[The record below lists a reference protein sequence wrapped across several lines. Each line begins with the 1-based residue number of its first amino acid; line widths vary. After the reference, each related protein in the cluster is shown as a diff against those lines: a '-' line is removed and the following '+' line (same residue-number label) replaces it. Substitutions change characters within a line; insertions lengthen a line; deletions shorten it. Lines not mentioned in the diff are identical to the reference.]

1 MPVRHHVPEEVR
13 GRPFSLAREPWVL
26 TPQQVRGRSYSRI
39 LRGAYWS
46 AEGDVHHGVKVR
58 AALAVLPP
66 EVVVAGRSAMWF
78 WGAKV
83 AAAAEPVEVVLQPGH
98 HVRNRPEVVVHRSV
112 LRDDEWQE
120 VPTCRVTTPA
130 RTAFDVGRSGDP
142 LVTVPLLDALMAATG
157 VTVEEI
163 SDLRR
168 SRPGARGCRRLDEA
182 LTYVTGRAESPPES
196 RLRVYVIRAGLPTP
210 QANYSVVVDGV
221 FLARVELAWPEV
233 RVAVEYDGEYHDHP
247 GQIAADRARLNRLKA
262 AGWTVIVVDRHQMRR
277 PDRVVQQIGSV
288 LARASR

>member
-1 MPVRHHVPEEVR
+1 MPVRHQVPDEVR
-13 GRPFSLAREPWVL
+13 GRPFSLAREPGVL

-39 LRGAYWS
+39 LRGAYWA

-83 AAAAEPVEVVLQPGH
+83 AAGTDPVEVILDPRH
-98 HVRNRPEVVVHRSV
+98 HVRSRPEILVHRCV
-112 LRDDEWQE
+112 LREEEWQA
-120 VPTCRVTTPA
+120 VPTGRVTTPV

-142 LVTVPLLDALMAATG
+142 LVTVPLLDALMAAAG

-163 SDLRR
+163 TELRR

-182 LTYVTGRAESPPES
+182 LSYVTGRAESPPES
-196 RLRVYVIRAGLPTP
+196 RLRVFVMRAGLPAP
-210 QANYSVVVDGV
+210 EANYSVVADGV
-221 FLARVELAWPEV
+221 FLARVDLAWPEV
-233 RVAVEYDGEYHDHP
+233 RVAVEYDGEYHDDP
-247 GQIAADRARLNRLKA
+247 DQVAADRARLNRLKA
-262 AGWTVIVVDRHQMRR
+262 AGWTVLVIDRHQMRR
-277 PDRVVQQIGSV
+277 PDRVLAQITSV
-288 LARASR
+288 LARAGR